1 MNLNAATN
9 KFLAIALFLVS
20 IVLVVVFIGNTK
32 RLNTELRQSFEGK
45 RWSLPAVV
53 YARPLDIYPGLKLSA
68 DMFERELQLAGYRL
82 ENPVM
87 SPGGYNRQE
96 SIFQVITRNFAFPS
110 GYEKSTNMT
119 ISFDNGRISQL
130 VDNNSSE
137 AIVFLQLDPPRIGSF
152 HPLVNEDRIVITA
165 SEIPDLLGNTLVAVE
180 DQNFYSHHGLSPIG
194 IVRSL
199 MANIKA
205 GKVVQGGSTITQQ
218 LVKNFFLD
226 RSRTI
231 SRKVQEAVMAL
242 LMEHNYSKDE
252 ILTAYINE
260 VFMGQD
266 GNRAVHGFALASQFY
281 FRRDLKDLSVAQV
294 ATLVGMVKGPSF
306 YDLRRHPER
315 CLARR
320 DVVLQLMVEAGVIDG
335 ETFAKA
341 RAQTLTDVRPQKNG
355 FNRFPAFLELV
366 KRQLKT
372 DYKEDDL
379 TTDGL
384 KIFTTLD
391 PQIQLQS
398 EASFSQ
404 AIKKLEKQVQQEQI
418 EGAVVLSGRESGEV
432 QAIIG
437 GRRSVAS
444 DFNRALD
451 AKRQIGSL
459 IKPAV
464 YLTALDQGYTLAS
477 PVNDSAL
484 SIETSES
491 KWQPQNYDKR
501 EHGRVALY
509 TALAQS
515 YNLATVRLGLDVG
528 LENVISTIK
537 RLGHSTTL
545 EPYPSLLLGA
555 TAMSPVE
562 VTQIYQTIATGG
574 FFMPLRSIRSVMAA
588 DNSILSRYELEVEQR
603 FSPQSIFLLTHALKR
618 VLTEGTGRNSFIG
631 DGSSY
636 AGKTGTS
643 DDLRDSWFAGFS
655 AETLAVVW
663 LGRDDNKTTALTG
676 ATGAL
681 SVWARIMADIDRSS
695 LEQAQPADISW
706 ARIDTETLEPTSSFN
721 TQSTVLPFLEG
732 TTPDKTWQLPEFDLK
747 TIEKGARDFF
757 ESLNKLI
764 N

>member
-1 MNLNAATN
+1 MNINAATK
-9 KFLAIALFLVS
+9 KFFAIAVLLVS
-20 IVLVVVFIGNTK
+20 VVLVFIFINYTK
-32 RLNTELRQSFEGK
+32 RLNTQVKQSFEGK

-53 YARPLDIYPGLKLSA
+53 YARPLDIYPGLKLAA
-68 DMFERELQLAGYRL
+68 DMFEKELQLAGYRQ
-82 ENPVM
+82 ENPIV
-87 SPGGYNRQE
+87 SPGGYNRQKA
-96 SIFQVITRNFAFPS
+96 IFQVMTRNFVFPS
-110 GYEKSTNMT
+110 GYEKSTNTT
-119 ISFDNGRISQL
+119 ISFANGRVSQL
-130 VDNNSSE
+130 IDNNSSE
-137 AIVFLQLDPPRIGSF
+137 AIVFLQLDPARIGSF
-152 HPLVNEDRIVITA
+152 HPLVNEDRILVTT
-165 SEIPDLLGNTLVAVE
+165 SEIPDLLRNTLVAVE
-180 DQNFYSHHGLSPIG
+180 DQDFYSHHGLSPIG

-199 MANIKA
+199 IANIKA

-231 SRKVQEAVMAL
+231 SRKVQEAIMAL

-281 FRRDLKDLSVAQV
+281 FRRNLKDLSVEQI
-294 ATLVGMVKGPSF
+294 ATLVGMVKGPSY
-306 YDLRRHPER
+306 YDLRSHPER

-320 DVVLQLMVEAGVIDG
+320 EVVLQLMVEAGVIDS
-335 ETFAKA
+335 ETFTKA
-341 RAQTLTDVRPQKNG
+341 RTQALSDVKPQKNG
-355 FNRFPAFLELV
+355 FNRFPAFLDLV

-404 AIKKLEKQVQQEQI
+404 AIKKLEKQLQQKQI

-432 QAIIG
+432 QALIG

-444 DFNRALD
+444 GFNRALD

-464 YLTALDQGYTLAS
+464 YLTALNQGYTLAS
-477 PVNDSAL
+477 PINDSAL
-484 SIETSES
+484 SVESSES
-491 KWQPQNYDKR
+491 SWQPQNYDKR

-509 TALAQS
+509 AALAQS

-528 LENVISTIK
+528 LENVIATIK
-537 RLGHSTTL
+537 RLGHSKTL

-555 TAMSPVE
+555 IAMSPAE

-588 DNSILSRYELEVEQR
+588 DNSLLSRYELEVEQR

-618 VLTEGTGRNSFIG
+618 VLTEGTGRNASISN
-631 DGSSY
+631 GSTY

-655 AETLAVVW
+655 EDSLAVVW
-663 LGRDDNKTTALTG
+663 LGRDDNKMTDLTG

-681 SVWARIMADIDRSS
+681 GVWAQIMADIDTSS
-695 LEQAQPADISW
+695 LEQVQPADISW
-706 ARIDTETLEPTSSFN
+706 LRIDTETLEPTSSFN

-732 TTPDKTWQLPEFDLK
+732 ASPDKTWQLPEIDLK
-747 TIEKGARDFF
+747 SIEKGARDFF
-757 ESLNKLI
+757 DSLNKLI